1 MMKDFVTT
9 KTADVGAVLDERGS
23 EYGDFRTQAH
33 IAQELK
39 ETARDTPGWD
49 RMEGMHREAVDMIL
63 HKLSRLLNGN
73 PNHIDG
79 WLDIEGYARCVRVRL
94 EKGIDNIPRV

>member
-1 MMKDFVTT
+1 MIKELPT
-9 KTADVGAVLDERGS
+9 KTADVGAVLNERGA
-23 EYGDFRTQAH
+23 EYGDFRTQGF

-73 PNHIDG
+73 PNHIDS

-94 EKGIDNIPRV
+94 EKGIDTIPRV